1 MDPTQQSAPT
11 AEELHLA
18 AVEQALIDPEARE
31 IETKNQLATL
41 LSSFQQL
48 ELLIQEL
55 KPAKTLK
62 SPLTD
67 ITPIWLTL
75 PHLH

>member
-11 AEELHLA
+11 TKELCLA

-41 LSSFQQL
+41 SSGFQQL
-48 ELLIQEL
+48 ELLI
-55 KPAKTLK
+55 
-62 SPLTD
+62 
-67 ITPIWLTL
+67 
-75 PHLH
+75 